1 MIFSCL
7 SSVLIIIAV
16 VCLFGLTPERVTD
29 DLMQIITPN
38 DTMRDKSRNL
48 RGNKKKHRLYRTLAK
63 MKTALAVT
71 GKSKQFTIV
80 CCASLVLFAAGII
93 VSVLIDNIFLM
104 PVLSV
109 AFALIPFFYTT
120 STLSYYEKNTKEE
133 LETALSIITTSY
145 VRSGDVFADGINT
158 KDEETEIEVKRKVGM
173 VFQNPDNQIIASI
186 VEEDVAFGPEN
197 LGIPPKEI
205 KKRVED
211 ALKAVDMWEFRKSTP
226 HHLSGGQKQRI
237 AIAGII
243 AMQPECLV
251 LDEPTAMLDPKG
263 RAEIISTLHRLN
275 RDKGITVVLITHY
288 MEEAENADRVIVMN
302 DGEIIADD
310 KPKVIFSD
318 VERLKKVG
326 LDVPQTAELLYNLK
340 KNGFAVDTHALSI
353 KEAAEQIISA
363 LHSEEK

>member
-1 MIFSCL
+1 MDNIIEVKNVTYEYTDEEKTFAAVKNL
-7 SSVLIIIAV
+7 SLNI
-16 VCLFGLTPERVTD
+16 ERGSFTVI
-29 DLMQIITPN
+29 LGHN
-38 DTMRDKSRNL
+38 GSGKS
-48 RGNKKKHRLYRTLAK
+48 TLAK
-63 MKTALAVT
+63 MLNGLNK
-71 GKSKQFTIV
+71 
-80 CCASLVLFAAGII
+80 
-93 VSVLIDNIFLM
+93 
-104 PVLSV
+104 P
-109 AFALIPFFYTT
+109 T
-120 STLSYYEKNTKEE
+120 SGN
-133 LETALSIITTSY
+133 
-145 VRSGDVFADGINT
+145 VFADGINT

-205 KKRVED
+205 EKKVED

-275 RDKGITVVLITHY
+275 QDKGITVVLITHY

>member
-1 MIFSCL
+1 MDNILEVKNVTYEYTDEEKTFA
-7 SSVLIIIAV
+7 AV
-16 VCLFGLTPERVTD
+16 KNLLLNIERGSFTVI
-29 DLMQIITPN
+29 LGHN
-38 DTMRDKSRNL
+38 GSGKS
-48 RGNKKKHRLYRTLAK
+48 TLAK
-63 MKTALAVT
+63 MLNGLNKPT
-71 GKSKQFTIV
+71 
-80 CCASLVLFAAGII
+80 
-93 VSVLIDNIFLM
+93 
-104 PVLSV
+104 
-109 AFALIPFFYTT
+109 
-120 STLSYYEKNTKEE
+120 
-133 LETALSIITTSY
+133 
-145 VRSGDVFADGINT
+145 SGDVFADGINT

-197 LGIPPKEI
+197 LGIPPAEI
-205 KKRVED
+205 EKRVED

-275 RDKGITVVLITHY
+275 SEKGITVVLITHY

>member
-1 MIFSCL
+1 MDNILEVKNVTYEYTDEEKTFAAVKNL
-7 SSVLIIIAV
+7 SLNI
-16 VCLFGLTPERVTD
+16 ERGSFTVI
-29 DLMQIITPN
+29 LGHN
-38 DTMRDKSRNL
+38 GSGKS
-48 RGNKKKHRLYRTLAK
+48 TLAK
-63 MKTALAVT
+63 MLNGLNKPT
-71 GKSKQFTIV
+71 
-80 CCASLVLFAAGII
+80 
-93 VSVLIDNIFLM
+93 
-104 PVLSV
+104 
-109 AFALIPFFYTT
+109 
-120 STLSYYEKNTKEE
+120 
-133 LETALSIITTSY
+133 
-145 VRSGDVFADGINT
+145 SGDVFADGINT
-158 KDEETEIEVKRKVGM
+158 KDEKTEIEVKRKVGM
-173 VFQNPDNQIIASI
+173 VFQNPDNQIISSI

-205 KKRVED
+205 EKRVED